1 MKYDAVV
8 KGGRVK
14 LLEAMNEIIIAVNDE
29 EAYERWTYVVP
40 DEADHSDFVEIA
52 EDDDLY
58 RDVCKLFRKLLSSY
72 GKSGFYVTLDNEA
85 F

>member
-8 KGGRVK
+8 KGGRIK
-14 LLEAMNEIIIAVNDE
+14 LLEAMNEIIIAINDE
-29 EAYERWTYVVP
+29 SAYERWIYVVP
-40 DEADHSDFVEIA
+40 DGASHEDFVDIA
-52 EDDDLY
+52 EDDDVY

-72 GKSGFYVTLDNEA
+72 GKSGFYVTLDNES